1 MDWIDLLVIQVI
13 LQSFIQHKKSLLPT
27 SVESHLLW
35 CSAEWSDFIRVFQSL
50 LPDMW
55 KMDYSAAKGE
65 NKKYIGIFLVKN
77 DGDLEDG
84 HIKMDEYVQIYCKVR
99 KVKIIWI
106 WGSEEMGLKGE
117 ITIAR
122 ILYLFRIMLGRAI

>member
-1 MDWIDLLVIQVI
+1 
-13 LQSFIQHKKSLLPT
+13 
-27 SVESHLLW
+27 
-35 CSAEWSDFIRVFQSL
+35 
-50 LPDMW
+50 MW

-65 NKKYIGIFLVKN
+65 NRKYLGVFLVKN

-106 WGSEEMGLKGE
+106 
-117 ITIAR
+117 
-122 ILYLFRIMLGRAI
+122 